1 MPSSN
6 PPDNSLV
13 VDIYDQSFRLGSSS
27 TNDEQ
32 IREAAAYLDEKMR
45 KIAASRGRGVA
56 LELAILAA
64 MEVAEE
70 MLSAKQRRERL
81 LADADERIGRFT
93 QSLESSNSPS
103 ASEPE

>member
-1 MPSSN
+1 LPSSH
-6 PPDNSLV
+6 PPDESLV
-13 VDIYDQSFRLGSSS
+13 VDIYDQNFRLGTSS

-32 IREAAAYLDEKMR
+32 IREAAAYLDQKMR

-70 MLSAKQRRERL
+70 MLAAKQRRERL
-81 LADADERIGRFT
+81 LADADERIDRFT
-93 QSLESSNSPS
+93 QSLESSESPS
-103 ASEPE
+103 APEPE